1 MAVKEQ
7 TGLSEIKGP
16 IMVMENVSGVRYD
29 EVVEIV
35 LENGERRMGRVI
47 IAKEIAK
54 EKAVVIQVFEGTDGI
69 DVGKTKVRFLGRPLE
84 VKLSRDL
91 LGRTLDGLGNPR
103 DDLGEIIPEK
113 TMDINGSAINPAA
126 REYPRN
132 FIQTGISS
140 IDVLMTLIRGQKL
153 PIFAGNGLSY
163 NRLAVQIARQAKV
176 TTGEEFAVVFGAIGL
191 RKDDA
196 SFVVKSL
203 EESGA
208 IKNMVV
214 VLNLANDSVAERIA
228 TPRVALTIAEYL
240 AFDLGMHVLVILNDM
255 TNYCEALRELSNYR
269 GEVPGRKGY
278 PGYLYSDLASIYE
291 RAGIIRGKN
300 GSITQIPILTMPND
314 DITHPIPDLTGY
326 ITEGQI
332 VMSRNLFS
340 RGIYPPLDVLSSLS
354 RLMKDGIGK
363 GYTRED
369 HPDVASQLF
378 SAYSRVMEVKSIAS
392 IVGEEDLP
400 DIDRL
405 YLKFGEEFEH
415 SFVNQGFDEE
425 RTIEQ
430 SLDLAWKTL
439 SILPKNEL
447 TRIKEEHIEKYYR
460 EGEKT

>member
-1 MAVKEQ
+1 MAVKEY
-7 TGLSEIKGP
+7 TGLSEIRGP
-16 IMVMENVSGVRYD
+16 IVVVENVSGVRYD
-29 EVVEIV
+29 EVVELI
-35 LENGERRMGRVI
+35 LENGEKRTGRVI
-47 IAKEIAK
+47 IAGENVAI
-54 EKAVVIQVFEGTDGI
+54 IQVFEGTEEMDIEG
-69 DVGKTKVRFLGRPLE
+69 TRVRFLGKPLE
-84 VKLSRDL
+84 VSLSPDL
-91 LGRTLDGLGNPR
+91 LGRTLDGLGKPR
-103 DDLGEIIPEK
+103 DNLGEIVPEK
-113 TMDINGSAINPAA
+113 TVDINGSPINPSA

-153 PIFAGNGLSY
+153 PIFAGNGLPY

-176 TTGEEFAVVFGAIGL
+176 TTEEEFAVVFAAIGL

-196 SFVVKSL
+196 NFIVRSL

-214 VLNLANDSVAERIA
+214 VLNLASDSVAERIA

-291 RAGIIRGKN
+291 RAGIIKGRS

-332 VMSRNLFS
+332 VMSRSLFGK
-340 RGIYPPLDVLSSLS
+340 GIYPPIDILSSLS
-354 RLMKDGIGK
+354 RLMKDGIGE

-378 SAYSRVMEVKSIAS
+378 SAYSRVMEVRSIAS

-400 DIDRL
+400 EIDKL

-415 SFVNQGFDEE
+415 LFINQSFDEE
-425 RTIEQ
+425 RSIEQ
-430 SLDLAWKTL
+430 SLDLAWKFSL
-439 SILPKNEL
+439 FSPKQS
-447 TRIKEEHIEKYYR
+447 
-460 EGEKT
+460 

>member
-1 MAVKEQ
+1 
-7 TGLSEIKGP
+7 
-16 IMVMENVSGVRYD
+16 
-29 EVVEIV
+29 
-35 LENGERRMGRVI
+35 
-47 IAKEIAK
+47 
-54 EKAVVIQVFEGTDGI
+54 
-69 DVGKTKVRFLGRPLE
+69 
-84 VKLSRDL
+84 
-91 LGRTLDGLGNPR
+91 
-103 DDLGEIIPEK
+103 
-113 TMDINGSAINPAA
+113 
-126 REYPRN
+126 
-132 FIQTGISS
+132 
-140 IDVLMTLIRGQKL
+140 
-153 PIFAGNGLSY
+153 
-163 NRLAVQIARQAKV
+163 QIARQAKV

>member
-1 MAVKEQ
+1 VAVKEY
-7 TGLSEIKGP
+7 TGLSEIRGP
-16 IMVMENVSGVRYD
+16 IVVVENVSGVRYD
-29 EVVEIV
+29 EVVELI
-35 LENGERRMGRVI
+35 LENGEKRTGRVI
-47 IAKEIAK
+47 IAGENVAI
-54 EKAVVIQVFEGTDGI
+54 IQVFEGTEEMDIEG
-69 DVGKTKVRFLGRPLE
+69 TRVRFLGKPLE
-84 VKLSRDL
+84 VSLSPDL
-91 LGRTLDGLGNPR
+91 LGRTLDGLGKPR
-103 DDLGEIIPEK
+103 DNLGEIVPEK
-113 TMDINGSAINPAA
+113 TVDINGSPINPSA

-153 PIFAGNGLSY
+153 PIFAGNGLPY

-176 TTGEEFAVVFGAIGL
+176 TTEEEFAVVFAAIGL

-196 SFVVKSL
+196 NFIVRSL

-214 VLNLANDSVAERIA
+214 VLNLASDSVAERIA

-291 RAGIIRGKN
+291 RAGIIKGRS

-332 VMSRNLFS
+332 VMSRSLFGK
-340 RGIYPPLDVLSSLS
+340 GIYPPIDILSSLS
-354 RLMKDGIGK
+354 RLMKDGIGE

-378 SAYSRVMEVKSIAS
+378 SAYSRVMEVRSIAS

-400 DIDRL
+400 EIDKL

-415 SFVNQGFDEE
+415 LFINQSFDEE
-425 RTIEQ
+425 RSIEQ
-430 SLDLAWKTL
+430 SLDLAWKIL
-439 SILPKNEL
+439 SILPETEL
-447 TRIKEEHIEKYYR
+447 TRINREYIKKYYKASD
-460 EGEKT
+460 ET